1 MSSSD
6 HGILIIGSEGQDG
19 RVLQKILSAEG
30 KNVYRQTRNN
40 LISPARTNLGEPTQE
55 LLRSIFKATRIEEV
69 YFLAAAHTP
78 AKLDFEGESNRQT
91 EINFNLIQNNLLKVL
106 EIVRELSPVTSFFFA
121 SSALVF
127 GEPDS
132 TPQTENTR
140 KLPIEVYG
148 LFKSIAQE
156 IVTFY
161 RQTHGLFAV
170 TGILYPHES
179 EFRKEQFL
187 FRKILDGAISASTEP
202 NFKLEI
208 VDLDFTRE
216 WNCAYQ
222 VMRSARDT
230 LRINEP
236 QDFVIGSGKK
246 ESVREICKHSFQM
259 VNLDFQDYVIVSP
272 AKLIQR
278 SANLL
283 ANPDKLYKAT
293 GNKPDGDAKALID
306 RTFKRMQGNQAI

>member
-1 MSSSD
+1 MSSSA

-19 RVLQKILSAEG
+19 RVLQKILSSEG
-30 KNVYRQTRNN
+30 KNVYRQTRNS
-40 LISPARTNLGEPTQE
+40 LISPASTNLGEPTQE
-55 LLRSIFKATRIEEV
+55 LLRSIFRSIQIEEV
-69 YFLAAAHTP
+69 YFLAAVHTP
-78 AKLDFEGESNRQT
+78 AKLEFAGESRKQIET
-91 EINFNLIQNNLLKVL
+91 NFQLIQNNLLQVL
-106 EIVRELSPVTSFFFA
+106 EIVRELSPASRFFFA

-132 TPQTENTR
+132 IPQTENSR
-140 KLPIEVYG
+140 RMPIEVYG
-148 LFKSIAQE
+148 LFKSISQE
-156 IVTFY
+156 IVTYY
-161 RQTHGLFAV
+161 RQIHGLFGV

-187 FRKILDGAISASTEP
+187 FRKILDGAISASKESDF
-202 NFKLEI
+202 NLRV

-222 VMRSARDT
+222 VMESARDT
-230 LRINEP
+230 LRVDEP
-236 QDFVIGSGKK
+236 EDFVIGSGKK
-246 ESVREICKHSFQM
+246 ESVREICKHSFEM
-259 VNLDFQDYVIVSP
+259 VNLDFQDFVTVSP

-293 GNKPDGDAKALID
+293 GKKPDGDARALIE
-306 RTFKRMQGNQAI
+306 RTFRRMQGSQTI